1 MTIRVMPS
9 ECLWCSYLLSVFKIR
24 TGNELLQARP
34 SVAAE
39 GGPQFTRF

>member
-9 ECLWCSYLLSVFKIR
+9 EFLQRSYLLPVF
-24 TGNELLQARP
+24 TNLSGNELLQKRP

-39 GGPQFTRF
+39 GGSQFTR